1 MENRLEGPQTLKPQL
16 PYDPAV
22 PLLGIHLDQSLI
34 QKDSYIAT
42 LTAALSTIA
51 KTWEQPK
58 YPLAEE

>member
-22 PLLGIHLDQSLI
+22 PLLGIHLDKSLI

>member
-22 PLLGIHLDQSLI
+22 PLLGIHLDKSLI
-34 QKDSYIAT
+34 QKDSCIPT